1 VRLSRRAVVA
11 STFTLLVGL
20 SIAVPPVAAAAPAP
34 APAQPGLDRF
44 VSQELSWGPCTD
56 FARTDADR
64 QTFADPKFDCTY
76 LEVPLDYANPEG
88 KTAKIAMLR
97 QKALD
102 PAARIGSLFTDP
114 GGPGGSGVSFLPSIA
129 GLIGNGEVAQKFDLI
144 GFDPRGVGVSE
155 PTIDCNNTAE
165 VDADRADLDLDTSP
179 EGVAQTEKEYKEF
192 AQRCVDRVGL
202 DVLANVGTRD
212 VARDLQIAHQV
223 VGDEK
228 LNYVG
233 YSYGTHIG
241 SEFAEQFPES
251 VRAMVLDGAV
261 DPSLNPV
268 ESRLTQARGFQ
279 RAFDNFAKACVGQA
293 GCPLGTDVPGAS
305 KKLQDLLRPLINTPV
320 PAEGGRKLSYN
331 DAMTGVLTALYSES
345 LWGFLQEGLVQV
357 TQGNGTNLLR
367 LADAYYERAPDG
379 SYSNL
384 LEAFPVINCVDTDRL
399 TDRNVAL
406 EISKESLEIAPFYD
420 AGVGPS
426 NALEQCSF
434 WPVPPTSQPGPVEAP
449 GLPTV
454 LVVSSTGDPA
464 TPYEDGVSLAKQMK
478 ARLLTVE
485 NDGHTVALQAA
496 NTCADEATTRYLVDL
511 TLPAQDTTCARQTAS
526 GGQPAPQ
533 AGG

>member
-44 VSQELSWGPCTD
+44 LSQELSWGPCTD

-76 LEVPLDYANPEG
+76 LEVPLDYASPEG

-155 PTIDCNNTAE
+155 PTIDCSNTAE

-179 EGVAQTEKEYKEF
+179 EGVAQTEKEYEEF
-192 AQRCVDRVGL
+192 AQRCADRVGL

-228 LNYVG
+228 LSYVG

-241 SEFAEQFPES
+241 AEFAEQFPQS

-261 DPSLNPV
+261 DPSLSPV

-293 GCPLGTDVPGAS
+293 GCPLGTDAPGAS

-320 PAEGGRKLSYN
+320 PAEGGRTLGYN

-345 LWGFLQEGLVQV
+345 LWGFLQEGLVQA

-384 LEAFPVINCVDTDRL
+384 LEAFPVINCVDADRL

-406 EISKESLEIAPFYD
+406 EISKESLEISPFYD

-434 WPVPPTSQPGPVEAP
+434 WPVPPTSRPGPVEAP

-464 TPYEDGVSLAKQMK
+464 TPYEDGVSLARQMQ

-485 NDGHTVALQAA
+485 NDGHTVVLQAA
-496 NTCADEATTRYLVDL
+496 NTCADEAATRYLVDL
-511 TLPAQDTTCARQTAS
+511 TLPPQDATCARQAAS